1 MKSLP
6 IFAFIALTG
15 CSVSPPES
23 RIDAG
28 KIKDAPERWSASPEA
43 RSGIDTNWVGRI
55 GGSRVSA
62 MVKEALVSNSDLQIA
77 AERVTRASAAADTAG
92 AAIKPQVSAGL
103 DGAKSKQIFV
113 GFPFGDGGV
122 PSSISE
128 SFGANLMVA
137 WEPDVWG
144 FRRAGQAALIADAQ
158 AELNLYRAS
167 RASLAA
173 QIIRA
178 WLALAESNEQIALA
192 RKSDDLLKTTLGI
205 VRERFENALDEQ
217 GGSVSQVRLA
227 ESEVATNEALLAQ
240 YQGAREQAIRQLEIL
255 MGRYPRGAIQSSG
268 HLPALPPMPPAGLP
282 SELLLRRPD
291 ILAAERGLAATGSLL
306 KQGRLAFYPRFAL
319 TARSGTTTD
328 ALRQILNSDF
338 GVWSLAGSLTQP
350 IWAGGA
356 LRSEAKRLES
366 DERSAIARLQKT
378 VLNAFGEVENAMVA
392 DRFLAARET
401 AIHKALRSAIA
412 ATESARDEYAGG
424 TGDALT
430 LMTAQSNQIKLAS
443 QLVTLRRLRLDNRV
457 TLHLALGGDY
467 DLSK

>member
-1 MKSLP
+1 MKSLS
-6 IFAFIALTG
+6 IFALIALTG
-15 CSVSPPES
+15 CAVPPPES
-23 RIDAG
+23 RIESG
-28 KIKDAPERWSASPEA
+28 KVKGTPSRWSASPEA
-43 RSGIDTNWVGRI
+43 RAGIDTNWVGRI
-55 GGSRVSA
+55 GGSRVSS
-62 MVKEALVSNSDLQIA
+62 MVREALGSNFEIQIA
-77 AERVTRASAAADTAG
+77 AERVKRADAAAETAG

-103 DGAKSKQIFV
+103 DGARSKQIFV

-128 SFGANLMVA
+128 SFGANLMVS

-158 AELNLYRAS
+158 AERNLYRAGQ
-167 RASLAA
+167 ASLAA
-173 QIIRA
+173 QILRS

-192 RKSDDLLKTTLGI
+192 QKSNDLLKTTLEI
-205 VRERFENALDEQ
+205 VRERFENALAEQ
-217 GGSVSQVRLA
+217 GGSVAQVRLA

-255 MGRYPRGAIQSSG
+255 MGRYPRGAIQSSDK
-268 HLPALPPMPPAGLP
+268 LPVIPPMPPAGLP

-291 ILAAERGLAATGSLL
+291 ILAAERGVAATGSLL

-319 TARSGTTTD
+319 TTRSGTTTD
-328 ALRQILNSDF
+328 SLRQILNSDF

-356 LRSEAKRLES
+356 LRSEAKRLKA
-366 DERSAIARLQKT
+366 DERSAIAQLQKT

-392 DRFLAARET
+392 DRFLAAREA
-401 AIHKALRSAIA
+401 AINKALKSATD
-412 ATESARDEYAGG
+412 ATRSARDEYSGG

-430 LMTAQSNQIKLAS
+430 LMTAQSNQIKLSS
-443 QLVTLRRLRLDNRV
+443 QVVALRRLRLDNRV

-467 DLSK
+467 DFSK